1 MTHDNAVIDWGTHG
15 FDNDQVVC
23 ESAKDE
29 MTVLSLS
36 TDHVNMIVLHIHVQ
50 CQCVISYR

>member
-1 MTHDNAVIDWGTHG
+1 MTHGNAVIDWRTHG
-15 FDNDQVVC
+15 FDKDQVVC